1 MLFNNYIPNNIPY
14 GDNDVN
20 GDNDGD
26 THGDDNSDNDNYGN
40 NGDNDDNDNYHD
52 NEDDQKI
59 MNV

>member
-20 GDNDGD
+20 GD

-40 NGDNDDNDNYHD
+40 NGDNDDNDN
-52 NEDDQKI
+52 EDDQKI